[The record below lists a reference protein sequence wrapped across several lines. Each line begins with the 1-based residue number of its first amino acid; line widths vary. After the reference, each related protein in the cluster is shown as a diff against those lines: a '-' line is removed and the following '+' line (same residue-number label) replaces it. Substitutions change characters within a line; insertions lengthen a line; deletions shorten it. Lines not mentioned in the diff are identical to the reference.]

1 MQNKICL
8 IAAFI
13 IYQFGEILSN
23 PINTNDTITQNS
35 TTETHNNINE
45 NTKIDQRI
53 SAIIFVLVGMAIM
66 FLCLCIRN
74 HYYR

>member
-1 MQNKICL
+1 MQGKLCL
-8 IAAFI
+8 IAAFFI
-13 IYQFGEILSN
+13 FKFGEIKSN
-23 PINTNDTITQNS
+23 PININDTISFNS